1 MLRYNILMIVLGGMT
16 FASVFPREVADAQ
29 TGPSLVYAEHAC
41 LEYNVPPFTASFE
54 GCVERAARAF
64 DRGEPDRAYTEAR
77 TIRDARQAC
86 QNNPKSADVDSCLL
100 AEANRRSER

>member
-16 FASVFPREVADAQ
+16 VAAVVPREVADAQ

-41 LEYNVPPFTASFE
+41 MEYNVPPFTAAFE

-86 QNNPKSADVDSCLL
+86 QNNSNSTEVDNCLL
-100 AEANRRSER
+100 AEANRRNER